1 MPILFAVIGT
11 HLGCF
16 AEGCILGA
24 SVYLVSRGKRN
35 VLKSKKS

>member
-11 HLGCF
+11 PLGCL

-35 VLKSKKS
+35 VLKSKK

>member
-11 HLGCF
+11 PLGCF
-16 AEGCILGA
+16 AEGSILGA

-35 VLKSKKS
+35 VLKSKK